1 MLSIAICDDEEYFR
15 TTEKKL
21 ISKYMAGKNCEC
33 MIDMYESGKELL
45 ALRSAISQ
53 YNIIFLDVNME
64 EIDGIETAK
73 EIRENIKRCFYCFC
87 DGFYYICVGRIQGGC
102 SKVSHKGS

>member
-15 TTEKKL
+15 ITEKQL
-21 ISKYMAGKNCEC
+21 ILKYMAGKNCEC

-45 ALRSAISQ
+45 ALKSAISQ
-53 YNIIFLDVNME
+53 YHIIFLDVNR
-64 EIDGIETAK
+64 DSKGNT
-73 EIRENIKRCFYCFC
+73 ENHERCFYCFC

>member
-45 ALRSAISQ
+45 ALRCE
-53 YNIIFLDVNME
+53 Y
-64 EIDGIETAK
+64 
-73 EIRENIKRCFYCFC
+73 
-87 DGFYYICVGRIQGGC
+87 GRN
-102 SKVSHKGS
+102 